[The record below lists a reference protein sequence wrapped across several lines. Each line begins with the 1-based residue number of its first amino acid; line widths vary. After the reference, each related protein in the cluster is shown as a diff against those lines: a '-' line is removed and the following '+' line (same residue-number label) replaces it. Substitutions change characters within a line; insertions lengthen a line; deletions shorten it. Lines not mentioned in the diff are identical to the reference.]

1 MSEGFLK
8 IKKRLLVKAFVK
20 SGIFALS
27 LAILTFSAIL
37 LTQKLTTN
45 SFNLTQPII
54 FGGASLL
61 IGFGLMLLILYPRNK
76 SVAKKLDKEFSLGE
90 KTQTMLEFIE
100 DEADMSVIQRE
111 DTNSRLLAIS
121 PAAFKEKRLILHI
134 IAPVLAIAILI
145 PAILVPLK
153 AVTPPNANQEEPEY
167 NATDWQKAAV
177 IELIEYVTNSKLED
191 KPKEEVVASLEAL
204 LLSLDTPRPES
215 ELHAYVIGVIID
227 VNASIDSV
235 NTYNEIALALLESE
249 NEYVKNLAAALGSL
263 QSITV
268 KQELDH
274 IKSKITK
281 DEISAVAG
289 EIGARLS
296 PVAIVDGDTL
306 YPAFIKFAE
315 DYTYISDNMSSYTD
329 AWISNNISG
338 AHDTIYGSISVELL
352 CQYENDVVRKHVI
365 KRLVEIFN
373 IPDELIPEDVKI
385 SLGTVGGDYEYGEQ
399 DKDEHLNSGGYGNAD
414 QLFGSNDTIYD
425 PETNTHVSYGEVLNA
440 YYAKVKEQLL
450 AGSASDTLA
459 AFIDAYFSSLY
470 DGSKKD

>member
-8 IKKRLLVKAFVK
+8 IKKRLLIKAFVK

-45 SFNLTQPII
+45 SFNLTQPIL

-90 KTQTMLEFIE
+90 KTQTMLEFID
-100 DEADMSVIQRE
+100 DEADMSIIQRE
-111 DTNSRLLAIS
+111 DTNDRLLAIF
-121 PAAFKEKRLILHI
+121 PNAFKEKRLILHI

-153 AVTPPNANQEEPEY
+153 AVTPPDTTPEEPEY

-177 IELIEYVTNSKLED
+177 VELIEYVTNSKLED
-191 KPKEEVVASLEAL
+191 KPKGEVIESLEAL

-215 ELHAYVIGVIID
+215 DLHAYVVGIIID
-227 VNASIDSV
+227 INASIDSV
-235 NTYNEIALALLESE
+235 NTYNEIALALLDAE

-274 IKSKITK
+274 IKSKIAK
-281 DEISAVAG
+281 DELADVASTISEKLSSVALV
-289 EIGARLS
+289 E
-296 PVAIVDGDTL
+296 GDTL

-315 DYTYISDNMSSYTD
+315 EYAFISENMSSYTD
-329 AWISNNISG
+329 TWVSNNITG
-338 AHDTIYGSISVELL
+338 AHDTLYESISVELL

-365 KRLVEIFN
+365 KRLVEIFG
-373 IPDELIPEDVKI
+373 IPDNMIPEDVKI